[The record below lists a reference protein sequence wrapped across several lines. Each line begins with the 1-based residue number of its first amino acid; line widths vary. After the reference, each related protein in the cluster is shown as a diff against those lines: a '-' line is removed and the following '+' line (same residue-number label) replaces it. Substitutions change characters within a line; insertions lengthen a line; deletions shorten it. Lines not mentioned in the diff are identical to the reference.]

1 MTNESAAARAS
12 EPAARASDPASPA
25 SEPAARANRPASE
38 KLDWQH
44 PLTLR
49 FRDLDYLGHVT
60 AAEYLAMF
68 EEGRAAWLSHKF
80 ETPYPTYVVAR
91 QEIDFDRELRMHEGP
106 VVLSIQLVGM
116 GAKSLHISETL
127 ESRAG
132 TVHARSRATLV
143 MWDPDTRRSR
153 EFTEAERAALVSVPT
168 VRPQP

>member
-1 MTNESAAARAS
+1 M
-12 EPAARASDPASPA
+12 PATPGGQETTREAVA
-25 SEPAARANRPASE
+25 ET
-38 KLDWQH
+38 LDWQH

-80 ETPYPTYVVAR
+80 DTPHPTYVVAR

-106 VVLSIQLVGM
+106 VTLNIQLLRVGT
-116 GAKSLHISETL
+116 KSLDIAETL
-127 ESRAG
+127 ESRDG
-132 TVHARSRATLV
+132 TVHARSRARLV
-143 MWDPDTRRSR
+143 MWNPEARGSR
-153 EFTEAERAALVSVPT
+153 ELTEPERAALQPPPA